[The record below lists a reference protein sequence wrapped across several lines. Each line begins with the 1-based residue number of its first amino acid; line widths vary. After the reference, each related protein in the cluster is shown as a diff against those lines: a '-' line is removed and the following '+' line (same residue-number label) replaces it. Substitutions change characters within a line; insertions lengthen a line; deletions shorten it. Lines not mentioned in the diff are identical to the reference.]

1 MQIEGTLIVELFY
14 SQKNNFRICK
24 IQTETDSLTIS
35 GYFDN
40 LEKNVPYIFEGE
52 YVIHKKYG
60 RQFNVSSVKVNASN
74 KEGIIAYFSS
84 DLFNG
89 IGVSMAKKIYDL
101 LGDEAVD
108 KILENKNILLEIMSE
123 KKADIIYNA
132 LVSNVGLNKLIIDMN
147 NLGITSKEAI
157 KLYNYYGSQVMEV
170 IRNNPYELMNV
181 EGIGFKKCD
190 DIAILLGFDETSEFR
205 IEAIII
211 SILRKYTIQNGN
223 SYLYLEEILDI
234 TLKYL
239 NYRVTSEYLLGI
251 IDSLIKENK
260 IVFDEYYYL
269 KEVYYAEV
277 YLANKI
283 KKMNKKYD
291 ISDDILNRVIDNAEV
306 NLFKEFDDEQ
316 KNAIKNALINQ
327 VSIIS
332 GGPGVGKTT
341 IINAIILSLKELYKI
356 DLSKNDLMIMA
367 PTGKASQK
375 MMETLN
381 VKATTIHRALGY
393 TEDGDFE
400 YNEDNHLPAKFIIVD
415 EVSMLDIFIAN
426 ALLSALDEDTRIVF
440 VGDCNQLPSVNVG
453 NVLSDLI
460 NSNLFCVTY
469 LKTNHRQ
476 KLGSRIINL
485 SEMVLNG
492 KIDYSVFNDELR
504 RIVINPNDLYR
515 YLKNE
520 IDLYLNQGYKF
531 NEIVVL
537 APLYRSFIGINE
549 INKFMQNEYNKN
561 INYIEYN
568 DIIFKC
574 GDRVIQLKNNMD
586 KNISNGDTGIIK
598 VIDNE
603 KSVKAYVDFDGK
615 LVEYTYE
622 ELNELNLAYCLS
634 IHKAQGSEYKVVI
647 LPMFRSYM
655 IMLKRKLFYTAI
667 TRAKEKLSILCDMD
681 SLDIA
686 ATNMDDE
693 RRSTLN
699 ERFDLDYIYIDGFK
713 FLKNDCD
720 DLTPYDF
727 LDKDII

>member
-108 KILENKNILLEIMSE
+108 IILENKNILLEIMSE

-190 DIAILLGFDETSEFR
+190 DIAILLGFEETSEFR

-283 KKMNKKYD
+283 KKMNKTYK
-291 ISDDILNRVIDNAEV
+291 ISDDILNRVIDNAEI

-316 KNAIKNALINQ
+316 KSAIKNALKNQ

-381 VKATTIHRALGY
+381 IKASTIHRALGY

-647 LPMFRSYM
+647 LPMFRGYS

>member
-14 SQKNNFRICK
+14 SPKNNFRICK
-24 IQTETDSLTIS
+24 IQTEENSLTIS
-35 GYFDN
+35 GYFN
-40 LEKNVPYIFEGE
+40 SLEKNVPYIFEGE

-108 KILENKNILLEIMSE
+108 KILDNKNILLEIMSE
-123 KKADIIYNA
+123 KKVDIIYNA
-132 LVSNVGLNKLIIDMN
+132 LISNVGLNKLIIDMN

-181 EGIGFKKCD
+181 DGIGFKKCD
-190 DIAILLGFDETSEFR
+190 DIAILLGFEETSEFR

-269 KEVYYAEV
+269 KEVYYAEA

-291 ISDDILNRVIDNAEV
+291 ISDDILNRLINNAEV

-316 KNAIKNALINQ
+316 KKAIKNALLNQ
-327 VSIIS
+327 ASIIS

-356 DLSKNDLMIMA
+356 DLSKSDLMIMA
-367 PTGKASQK
+367 PTGKASQR

-426 ALLSALDEDTRIVF
+426 ALISALDEDTRIVF
-440 VGDCNQLPSVNVG
+440 VGDYNQLPSVNVG

-561 INYIEYN
+561 IDYIEYN

-598 VIDNE
+598 VIENE
-603 KSVKAYVDFDGK
+603 KSVKVYVDFDGK

-647 LPMFRSYM
+647 LSMFRSYM

-667 TRAKEKLSILCDMD
+667 TRAKEKLSILCDID

-686 ATNMDDE
+686 ATNIDDE

-699 ERFDLDYIYIDGFK
+699 ERFNLDYIYIDGFK
-713 FLKNDCD
+713 FFKNECD

>member
-14 SQKNNFRICK
+14 SPKNNFRICK
-24 IQTETDSLTIS
+24 IQTEENSLTIS
-35 GYFDN
+35 GYFN
-40 LEKNVPYIFEGE
+40 SLEKNVPYIFEGE

-108 KILENKNILLEIMSE
+108 KILDNKNILLEIMSE

-181 EGIGFKKCD
+181 DGIGFKKCD
-190 DIAILLGFDETSEFR
+190 DIAILLGFEETSEFR

-239 NYRVTSEYLLGI
+239 NYRITSEYLLGI

-269 KEVYYAEV
+269 KEVYYAEA

-291 ISDDILNRVIDNAEV
+291 ISDDILNRVINSAEV

-316 KNAIKNALINQ
+316 KKAIKNALKNQ

-356 DLSKNDLMIMA
+356 DLSKSDLMIMA
-367 PTGKASQK
+367 PTGKASQR

-426 ALLSALDEDTRIVF
+426 ALISALDEDTRIVF

-476 KLGSRIINL
+476 KLGSRIIDL

-504 RIVINPNDLYR
+504 RIVINPNDLYK

-561 INYIEYN
+561 IDYIEYN

-598 VIDNE
+598 VIENE

-647 LPMFRSYM
+647 LSMFRSYM

-667 TRAKEKLSILCDMD
+667 TRAKEKLSILCDID

-686 ATNMDDE
+686 ATNIDDE

-699 ERFDLDYIYIDGFK
+699 ERFNLDYIYIDGFK
-713 FLKNDCD
+713 FFKNECD

>member
-24 IQTETDSLTIS
+24 IQTEENSLTIS

-60 RQFNVSSVKVNASN
+60 RQFSVKSVKVNVSN

-89 IGVSMAKKIYDL
+89 IGISMAKKIYDL

-108 KILENKNILLEIMSE
+108 IILENKNILLEIMSE
-123 KKADIIYNA
+123 KKANIIYNA

-291 ISDDILNRVIDNAEV
+291 ISDDILNRVIDNAEI

-316 KNAIKNALINQ
+316 KSAIKNALINQ

-381 VKATTIHRALGY
+381 IKASTIHRALGY

-492 KIDYSVFNDELR
+492 KIDYSVFDDELR

-647 LPMFRSYM
+647 LPMFRGYM

>member
-35 GYFDN
+35 GYFN
-40 LEKNVPYIFEGE
+40 SLEKNVPYIFEGE

-89 IGVSMAKKIYDL
+89 IGVSMAKKIYNL

-108 KILENKNILLEIMSE
+108 IILENKNILLEIMSE

-190 DIAILLGFDETSEFR
+190 DIAILLGFEETSEFR

-291 ISDDILNRVIDNAEV
+291 ISDDILNRVIDNAEI

-316 KNAIKNALINQ
+316 KSAIKNALKNQ

-426 ALLSALDEDTRIVF
+426 ALISALDEDTRIVF

-476 KLGSRIINL
+476 KLGSGIINL

-520 IDLYLNQGYKF
+520 IDLYLNQEYKF

-598 VIDNE
+598 VIENE

-681 SLDIA
+681 SLDNA
-686 ATNMDDE
+686 VTNMDDE

-713 FLKNDCD
+713 FLKNECD

>member
-14 SQKNNFRICK
+14 SPKNNFRICK
-24 IQTETDSLTIS
+24 IQTEENSLTIS
-35 GYFDN
+35 GYFN
-40 LEKNVPYIFEGE
+40 SLEKNVPYIFEGE

-108 KILENKNILLEIMSE
+108 KILDNKNILLEIMSE

-132 LVSNVGLNKLIIDMN
+132 LISNVGLNKLIIDMN

-181 EGIGFKKCD
+181 DGIGFKKCD
-190 DIAILLGFDETSEFR
+190 DIAILLGFEETSQFR

-269 KEVYYAEV
+269 KEVYYAEA

-291 ISDDILNRVIDNAEV
+291 ISDDILNRLINNAEV

-316 KNAIKNALINQ
+316 KKAIKNALLNQ
-327 VSIIS
+327 ASIIS

-356 DLSKNDLMIMA
+356 DLSKSDLMIMA
-367 PTGKASQK
+367 PTGKASQR

-400 YNEDNHLPAKFIIVD
+400 YNEDNHLPAKFIIID

-426 ALLSALDEDTRIVF
+426 ALISALDEDTRIVF
-440 VGDCNQLPSVNVG
+440 VGDYNQLPSVNVG

-476 KLGSRIINL
+476 KLGSRIIEL

-561 INYIEYN
+561 IDYIEYN

-598 VIDNE
+598 VIENE
-603 KSVKAYVDFDGK
+603 KSVKVYVDFDGK

-647 LPMFRSYM
+647 LSMFRSYM

-667 TRAKEKLSILCDMD
+667 TRAKEKLSILCDID

-686 ATNMDDE
+686 ATNIDDE

-699 ERFDLDYIYIDGFK
+699 ERFNLDYIYIDGFK
-713 FLKNDCD
+713 FFKNECD

>member
-14 SQKNNFRICK
+14 SPKNNFRICK
-24 IQTETDSLTIS
+24 IQTEENSLTIS
-35 GYFDN
+35 GYFN
-40 LEKNVPYIFEGE
+40 SLEKNVPYIFEGE

-108 KILENKNILLEIMSE
+108 KILDNKNILLEIMSE
-123 KKADIIYNA
+123 KKVDIIYNA

-181 EGIGFKKCD
+181 DGIGFKKCD
-190 DIAILLGFDETSEFR
+190 DIAILLGFEETSEFR

-269 KEVYYAEV
+269 KEVYYAEA

-291 ISDDILNRVIDNAEV
+291 ISDDILNRLINNAEV

-316 KNAIKNALINQ
+316 KKAIKNALLNQ

-356 DLSKNDLMIMA
+356 DLSKSDLMIMA
-367 PTGKASQK
+367 PTGKASQR

-426 ALLSALDEDTRIVF
+426 ALISALDEDTRIVF
-440 VGDCNQLPSVNVG
+440 VGDYNQLPSVNVG

-561 INYIEYN
+561 IDYIEYN

-598 VIDNE
+598 VIENE
-603 KSVKAYVDFDGK
+603 KSVKVYVDFDGK

-647 LPMFRSYM
+647 LSMFRSYM

-667 TRAKEKLSILCDMD
+667 TRAKEKLSILCDID

-686 ATNMDDE
+686 ATNIDDE

-699 ERFDLDYIYIDGFK
+699 ERFNLDYIYIDGFK
-713 FLKNDCD
+713 FFKNECD